1 MEYLTTICP
10 KCAPGRFL
18 PTDPDNRSCRRHMWR
33 GCIESGDA
41 KVYINGVLSTTCTV
55 VQVWGD
61 TPQPQPGLVQYSVL
75 DTGGLFIHTCDCL
88 GGDLPAVLSW
98 ATVQVVLPED
108 GEVAIVPGNNLG
120 IDPGAWCMNLPDD
133 NRAQLDARRNAY
145 QEIANVRRRA
155 VHTHIGQHVELFT
168 PEDV

>member
-61 TPQPQPGLVQYSVL
+61 TPQPQPGLVQYYVL
-75 DTGGLFIHTCDCL
+75 SDAPHARNTCDCMQ
-88 GGDLPAVLSW
+88 GEPPAVLYW

-120 IDPGAWCMNLPDD
+120 IDPGVWCWCLPDD
-133 NRAQLDARRNAY
+133 NRAQLDARRDAY
-145 QEIANVRRRA
+145 QEIANARRGPVQA
-155 VHTHIGQHVELFT
+155 PIGAHVELFT